1 MTVVILGCGY
11 TGEHVARRMMRYRS
25 RVICTSRDI
34 TRLARLREA
43 ELIAL
48 DTAKPFSLDFVP
60 PESLVLHSIPP
71 PGNSDPDVIVT
82 ALDNRP
88 KRLVYLSTTGV
99 YGDQRDVSELSPPA
113 PLRESNWQRLRV
125 EEAVLTSGISSI
137 VLRPAAIYGPG
148 RGIHVSMA
156 EGRFRLVGDGS
167 NFVSRIHVEDLA
179 THIERALLTDISG
192 AWPVADGHPCTSL
205 EIAAYTARLLRI
217 PLPESSPA
225 EDVHHTRRA
234 DRRVDGSAIRKA
246 LNLTLRY
253 PSYREGIPAA
263 LKFL

>member
-1 MTVVILGCGY
+1 M
-11 TGEHVARRMMRYRS
+11 
-25 RVICTSRDI
+25 
-34 TRLARLREA
+34 
-43 ELIAL
+43 
-48 DTAKPFSLDFVP
+48 
-60 PESLVLHSIPP
+60 LHSIPP
-71 PGNSDPDVIVT
+71 PGNSHPEAIVT
-82 ALDNRP
+82 ALGNRP

-99 YGDQRDVSELSPPA
+99 YGDQRDVSELSRPA
-113 PLRESNWQRLRV
+113 PLHGSMAKIASGRGCPDLR
-125 EEAVLTSGISSI
+125 ISSV

-192 AWPVADGHPCTSL
+192 AWPVADEHPCTSL
-205 EIAAYTARLLRI
+205 EIAKYTARLLRM
-217 PLPESSPA
+217 PLPEQSAA

-234 DRRVDGSAIRKA
+234 DRRVDGAAIRKA

-263 LKFL
+263 LEFF